1 MTEIASRGT
10 ATDVNGAKNSGV
22 SGGPG
27 TLQNLIGGKLT
38 ASATPRFLPL
48 LNPSSGEEIGSVPL
62 STASELDEAVKS
74 ATKAQVEWAAKPLKD
89 RVQVMFR
96 MKTLVEDQ
104 IDHLSEIVTLENGKT
119 LAESRGSV
127 LRAVECL
134 EYAAS
139 LPQLAS
145 GSIQQVSPG
154 VECKMYRYP
163 VGVVAGITPFN
174 FPFMVPLWMIPMA
187 VSLGNAFVLKPSEQT
202 PLSAMEIG
210 RLLAEAGLPDGVF
223 SVVHG
228 DREVVEAI
236 CDHPD
241 IKAVAFVGSTKV
253 AETVYHRSTRNN
265 KRVRALGGAKNHLIV
280 VPDADP
286 EMTATNVVA
295 SVAGCAGQRCMAASV
310 LLAVGNVDPIL
321 ELIRKKMGALKAG
334 VDIGAIISNEAYDRI
349 TGYLDRAAENGAT
362 LVLDGRDAVSEDAP
376 AGGNYLGGCIID
388 HASPEHEA
396 SCEEIFGPTLTI
408 IRCKTLE
415 QAMAIENASPYG
427 NAAAI
432 YTSSGGTAQ
441 YFTERASAG
450 MIGVNIGVPVPR
462 EPFAFGGWNDS
473 RFGEGDLTGDSAI
486 DFWTNSK
493 KVTTKWSSIGTA
505 NWMS

>member
-1 MTEIASRGT
+1 MSDI
-10 ATDVNGAKNSGV
+10 
-22 SGGPG
+22 G
-27 TLQNLIGGKLT
+27 TLSNFVGGST
-38 ASATPRFLPL
+38 CNSTSDRYQSV
-48 LNPSSGEEIGSVPL
+48 LNPSTGEELTRVPL
-62 STASELDEAVKS
+62 SNASDLDAAVV
-74 ATKAQVEWAAKPLKD
+74 AAARAQVEWAARPLKD

-96 MKTLVEDQ
+96 MKSLVENE
-104 IDHLSEIVTLENGKT
+104 IDHLAHVVTLENGKT
-119 LAESRGSV
+119 DAESRGSV

-139 LPQLAS
+139 LPQIAS
-145 GSIQQVSPG
+145 GKVQEVSPG
-154 VECKMYRYP
+154 VECKLYRRP
-163 VGVVAGITPFN
+163 IGVVAGITPFN

-187 VSLGNAFVLKPSEQT
+187 ISLGNAFVLKPSEQT
-202 PLSAMEIG
+202 PLSGMEIA
-210 RLLAEAGLPDGVF
+210 RLLTEAGLPDGVF

-241 IKAVAFVGSTKV
+241 IQAIGFVGSTTV
-253 AETVYHRSTRNN
+253 AQAVYERGCHNN

-295 SVAGCAGQRCMAASV
+295 SVIGCAGQRCMAASV
-310 LLAVGNVDPIL
+310 LLAVGDVEPIL
-321 ELIRKKMGALKAG
+321 DLIKTKMGALRAG
-334 VDIGAIISNEAYDRI
+334 TDIGAIISDAAYTRI
-349 TGYLDRAAENGAT
+349 TGYLDRVQLSGAD
-362 LVLDGRDAVSEDAP
+362 LVLDGRNAVHP
-376 AGGNYLGGCIID
+376 GVPKGGRYLGGCIID
-388 HASPEHEA
+388 HAQPEHEA
-396 SCEEIFGPTLTI
+396 SCNEIFGPTLTI
-408 IRCKTLE
+408 IRCDSLE
-415 QAMAIENASPYG
+415 DALRIENDNPYG

-441 YFTERASAG
+441 YFTQHASAG

-473 RFGEGDLTGDSAI
+473 NFGEGDITGDSAI

-493 KVTTKWSSIGTA
+493 KVTTKWASSGSQ

>member
-1 MTEIASRGT
+1 MAEIMSPETESSFGGT
-10 ATDVNGAKNSGV
+10 EGA
-22 SGGPG
+22 G
-27 TLQNLIGGKLT
+27 TLQNVIGGKLT
-38 ASATPRFLPL
+38 DSATDRFLPL
-48 LNPSSGEEIGSVPL
+48 LNPSTSEQIGSVPL
-62 STASELDEAVKS
+62 STSSELGDAVHSALEAQM
-74 ATKAQVEWAAKPLKD
+74 AWAAQPLKD

-96 MKTLVEDQ
+96 MKTLVEEQ
-104 IDHLSEIVTLENGKT
+104 IDHLSEIVTLENGKM

-187 VSLGNAFVLKPSEQT
+187 ISLGNAFILKPSEQT
-202 PLSAMEIG
+202 PLSAMEIA
-210 RLLAEAGLPDGVF
+210 RLLSEAGLPDGVF

-241 IKAVAFVGSTKV
+241 IKAVGFVGSTNV
-253 AETVYHRSTRNN
+253 AETVYHRATENN
-265 KRVRALGGAKNHLIV
+265 KRVRALGGAKNHLVV

-295 SVAGCAGQRCMAASV
+295 SVVGCAGQRCMAASV
-310 LLAVGNVDPIL
+310 LLAVGDVDPIL
-321 ELIRKKMGALKAG
+321 DLIRIKMGALKAG
-334 VDIGAIISNEAYDRI
+334 VDIGAIISERAYDRI
-349 TGYLDRAAENGAT
+349 TGYLDRAAENGAS
-362 LVLDGRDAVSEDAP
+362 LILDGREAVSKDAP
-376 AGGNYLGGCIID
+376 AGGKYLGGCIID
-388 HASPEHEA
+388 HATPDHEA
-396 SCEEIFGPTLTI
+396 SCNEIFGPTLTI

-415 QAMAIENASPYG
+415 DAIAIENANPYG

-441 YFTERASAG
+441 YFAERASAG

-486 DFWTNSK
+486 DFWTDSK
-493 KVTTKWSSIGTA
+493 KVTTKWSSSGTA